1 MGAGSLGPMGERA
14 GHIWNLS
21 DRLHPRR
28 ISELGEG
35 TRKQQYLI

>member
-14 GHIWNLS
+14 GHNLS
-21 DRLHPRR
+21 DWLHPRW